1 MPDYSVKIR
10 KKLRKN
16 TKDKSKTE
24 IWAEIKNMH
33 TGITMNKLIWWKD
46 NNGIYHDG
54 TVDLPADLRE
64 IVDNAWIERCRKW

>member
-1 MPDYSVKIR
+1 MPEYTIKIR

-24 IWAEIKNMH
+24 IWAEIKNIR

-54 TVDLPADLRE
+54 TVDLPTDLRK
-64 IVDNAWIERCRKW
+64 IVDNAWIERCRRL